1 MPEVILKFFLWE
13 VIMFGLFAAK
23 SMFVVMYLLAP
34 FLAIGVFFFVA
45 TRGALIYR
53 DWFRVPENPTSHVYP
68 IYSEMWLIKF
78 VDFQPIISAILL
90 FQYEKLVDRIVKE
103 IGQTVL
109 NGKRVL
115 ITSCAF
121 GNVIPNVVSA
131 SVDQGA
137 KRVIITDLVLNE
149 LIRAEGKLGAY
160 AEKVKLAEDDATCL
174 KQQDGSVEVNV
185 MFFLLHELPHHLKDV
200 ALCEAGRVLS
210 SGGKLVLAEFHRP
223 DVLLLRILSRVYF
236 KVFEPYGLALW
247 DSHDP
252 VLCLER
258 SGVWTCTRETYFFGN
273 FQVIV
278 ATKK

>member
-1 MPEVILKFFLWE
+1 
-13 VIMFGLFAAK
+13 MFGLFATR
-23 SMFVVMYLLAP
+23 SMFVVISLAP

-45 TRGALIYR
+45 TRGALLYR
-53 DWFRVPENPTSHVYP
+53 TWFRVPENPTSHVYP

-90 FQYEKLVDRIVKE
+90 FQYEKLVKRIVE
-103 IGQTVL
+103 ELERTVL
-109 NGKRVL
+109 AGKRVL

-121 GNVIPNVVSA
+121 GNIIPNVVGA
-131 SVDQGA
+131 AVEQGVQ
-137 KRVIITDLVLNE
+137 RVIITDLVLNE
-149 LIRAEGKLGAY
+149 LLRAEGKVGNFAD
-160 AEKVKLAEDDATCL
+160 KVEFAEDNAICM
-174 KQQDGSVEVNV
+174 KQKDESVEVNV
-185 MFFLLHELPHHLKDV
+185 MFFLLHELPHHLKGV

-223 DVLLLRILSRVYF
+223 DVVLLRILSRIYF

-247 DSHDP
+247 GSHDP

-258 SGVWTCTRETYFFGN
+258 SGMWDCTRETYFFGN